1 MRGFDRRHMLFAMA
15 AVPASSLILSRRSA
29 AADLPRVGLVHP
41 GPKGPIP
48 SVSAVVAGMAAL
60 GHEDGRTVALE
71 YRYAE
76 GKLDR
81 LPSITRSLVEQ
92 NVSVI
97 VAVAGEALVAAAQV
111 TKTVPIVSA
120 TAGGDFV
127 GMGLIRSWDRP
138 GTNVTGMNL
147 IAEPAAAG
155 RVEILAKVVAG
166 ARTVVVLV
174 NPYPGNEELLGTMRA
189 AASKANIKLETFD
202 VSKAE
207 ELEPAIVDAKQN
219 GADAVTSLQGPF
231 FFFQRKL
238 LADLCLKHRIP
249 LAMSEA
255 LSAEAGA
262 LLQVNPDVPGCAKR
276 CASFVDMILRGASPG
291 DLKIERY
298 SRYDVVLNLRTAQEL
313 GISLRPESIEGSA
326 VIAR

>member
-1 MRGFDRRHMLFAMA
+1 MRGLDRRQILVAMA
-15 AVPASSLILSRRSA
+15 AIPASNLIFALRSA
-29 AADLPRVGLVHP
+29 AAALPRVALVHP

-48 SVSAVVAGMAAL
+48 SVSAVVAAMAAL
-60 GHEDGRTVALE
+60 GYEDGRTVALE

-76 GKLDR
+76 GKLDQ
-81 LPSITRSLVEQ
+81 LPSITGSLVEQ

-120 TAGGDFV
+120 TASGDFV
-127 GMGLIRSWDRP
+127 RMGLIRSWERP

-147 IAEPAAAG
+147 IAEPAAAA
-155 RVEILAKVVAG
+155 RVEILAEVIPR

-174 NPYPGNEELLGTMRA
+174 NPYPGNDGLLTAMRA

-202 VSKAE
+202 VSRAD
-207 ELEPAIVDAKQN
+207 ELEAAIVSAKQN

-231 FFFQRKL
+231 FFFQRKM
-238 LADLCLKHRIP
+238 LADLCLKHRIS

-276 CASFVDMILRGASPG
+276 CAGFVDMILKGASPG

-298 SRYDVVLNLRTAQEL
+298 SRYDVVFNLRTAKEL
-313 GISLRPESIEGSA
+313 GLSLRPDRVKGSMVIE
-326 VIAR
+326 